1 MTVHSAYGIFGKML
15 MTMEE
20 IDLKGLHD
28 GNFYHVCTNGLE
40 QITLLKDEEDYKAAW
55 NYLAL
60 SAWKTEVQTVAF
72 TIMSNHVHMIIA
84 CRDACH

>member
-1 MTVHSAYGIFGKML
+1 MIAGSLVFKNYFEDIR
-15 MTMEE
+15 
-20 IDLKGLHD
+20 DLYD

-60 SAWKTEVQTVAF
+60 SAWKTEVQT
-72 TIMSNHVHMIIA
+72 
-84 CRDACH
+84 RR